1 MKGFIPIQLL
11 YIVIA
16 VSLASLVIFIG
27 TGIITENNREKQDE
41 NETMGTEEPEVQ
53 GVSSDFDT
61 TIESTSNIIETSESA
76 PTAELNQ
83 SQNSQS
89 ALNGEAE
96 NVESSVS
103 VEFDAG
109 DVEKQLANNTS
120 AAPTTEA
127 QAETTPEPSSSPL
140 TFSDINISTR
150 EAMVNIFCTTKGG
163 GPFSPTSGSG
173 IIIDERGV
181 ILTNAHIAQY
191 FLLRDHPSKDFI
203 DCIIRVGSPAQPRYR
218 ASLLFIS
225 PDWIE
230 ANAEKIIQQNPLGN
244 GENDY
249 AFLLINEPIRT
260 GAKLPDTFSSANPVL
275 DETVI
280 KKGED
285 VLIAGYPAGF
295 LGGIAIQK
303 DLYITSTITD
313 IEGIFTFKENTLDLF
328 SLGGSIVAQ
337 QGASG
342 GAVVTK
348 ENGLIGIIVTS
359 SDGDTTDERD
369 LRAITLSHINRSLIL
384 NSEITL
390 KELLEGDLLQK
401 TLDFSSS
408 TAPALTKLLVDV
420 LE

>member
-1 MKGFIPIQLL
+1 MG
-11 YIVIA
+11 A
-16 VSLASLVIFIG
+16 
-27 TGIITENNREKQDE
+27 GIIIENNRKEQNE
-41 NETMGTEEPEVQ
+41 NETMGTEKPEVQ
-53 GVSSDFDT
+53 GISSDLGIT
-61 TIESTSNIIETSESA
+61 MESASTIKETSESEPA
-76 PTAELNQ
+76 AELSQ

-89 ALNGEAE
+89 TSVSETGES
-96 NVESSVS
+96 ESSTPI
-103 VEFDAG
+103 EFDTEIK
-109 DVEKQLANNTS
+109 DEQPINNPPV
-120 AAPTTEA
+120 APTTGA
-127 QAETTPEPSSSPL
+127 QAETIPKPSSSPL

-150 EAMVNIFCTTKGG
+150 EAIVNIFCTTKGG

-191 FLLRDHPSKDFI
+191 FLLRDYPSKDFI

-230 ANAEKIIQQNPLGN
+230 VNAEKIRQQNPLGN

-249 AFLLINEPIRT
+249 AFLLISEPIRT

-280 KKGED
+280 KKGEN

-313 IEGIFTFKENTLDLF
+313 IEDVFTFKENTLDLF

-369 LRAITLSHINRSLIL
+369 LRAITLSHINRSLIS
-384 NSEITL
+384 NSEMTL
-390 KELLEGDLLQK
+390 EELLGGNLLQK

-408 TAPALTKLLVDV
+408 TVPTLTKLLVDV